1 MFSSGF
7 VNIIGRPN
15 VGKSTL
21 MNAMVGERMSIITYK
36 PQTTRHRI
44 IGIVTQ
50 DEYQIVFS
58 DTPGFVH
65 DPSYKMHEK
74 MNRYVFTT
82 FEDADIMLFV
92 VDQAD
97 DYDDQ
102 HILVQKLNEIDCPVL
117 VVINKIDQME
127 AQALES
133 LVKFYSQL
141 IPKAETHTISAI
153 NQENTGTLLNRIVE
167 LLPPGP
173 VYFPPDQL
181 SDRPQRFFI
190 SEIIRENLF
199 LLYREEIPYSCEVAI
214 ESFKEEESIIRIE
227 ALIFVSRKS
236 QQSIIIGKGGSAI
249 KQLGIESRKKME
261 TFLEKKVF
269 LQLHVKV
276 REDWRNNDHLLER
289 LGYNQ

>member
-1 MFSSGF
+1 MFKSGF

-21 MNAMVGERMSIITYK
+21 MNALVGERMSIITYK

-44 IGIVTQ
+44 LGIVSG
-50 DEYQIVFS
+50 EHYQLVFS

-82 FEDADIMLFV
+82 FEDADVMLMV
-92 VDQAD
+92 VDQS
-97 DYDDQ
+97 DQ
-102 HILVQKLNEIDCPVL
+102 YHEDHVLIQKLKNVSCPVFL
-117 VVINKIDQME
+117 TINKIDLLQEVDLATMSTYYHE
-127 AQALES
+127 LLPNAH
-133 LVKFYSQL
+133 
-141 IPKAETHTISAI
+141 ICTISALH
-153 NQENTGTLLNRIVE
+153 ETNTQILFDQIVAH
-167 LLPPGP
+167 LPEGP
-173 VYFPPDQL
+173 AYFPPDQL
-181 SDRPQRFFI
+181 SDRPQRFFV
-190 SEIIRENLF
+190 SEIIRENIF

-214 ESFKEEESIIRIE
+214 ESFKEEENIIRIE

-249 KQLGIESRKKME
+249 KQLGIDSRQKME

-276 REDWRNNDHLLER
+276 REDWRNNDRLLEK